1 MRASQRQPRV
11 PSGLE
16 ATRGVAGR
24 LSRFGSSALGAVFV
38 VLTTISGAGD
48 VFAAAIQ
55 DPPVA
60 DVGNEQEQPVQLE
73 DVTVTRQ
80 SLQRTVEAFVDEV
93 AAPTPGRSLSRWDR
107 GICVGAANLRREAA
121 QVIVDRVS
129 AIAAEVGLQPGE
141 PGCSPNILVIAS
153 DDANGLSQA
162 LVEAR
167 PTAFRP
173 PYAGAAGSRR
183 TLAAFATTT
192 RPIRWWYVS
201 LPVHR
206 DTGAIAVR
214 LPGEIPP
221 RIATLGGRL
230 TTDVRYDL
238 RRTFV
243 ILDMTLLEGL
253 TFQQV
258 GDYVAMVSLAQIDP
272 DAQTESFDS
281 ILNVFNLSVPDA
293 SLTGW
298 DLAYLRSLYAA
309 ELNRRNPRAQE
320 GEVGDIMVR
329 DRQAE
334 DDNPDD

>member
-1 MRASQRQPRV
+1 MPAGQRKPHLS
-11 PSGLE
+11 SGLE
-16 ATRGVAGR
+16 ATTGVAGCP
-24 LSRFGSSALGAVFV
+24 SRFGSSALAAVFL
-38 VLTTISGAGD
+38 VLATCSGAGD
-48 VFAAAIQ
+48 VFAAVRQ
-55 DPPVA
+55 DPPATPA
-60 DVGNEQEQPVQLE
+60 DSAQEQPAQLE
-73 DVTVTRQ
+73 DVTVTGQ

-107 GICVGAANLRREAA
+107 AICVGAVNLRREAA
-121 QVIVDRVS
+121 QLIVDRVS
-129 AIAAEVGLQPGE
+129 AVAAEVGLQPGE

-153 DDANGLSQA
+153 DDANGLAQA

-173 PYAGAAGSRR
+173 PYAGAAETRR
-183 TLAAFATTT
+183 SLAAFATTD

-214 LPGEIPP
+214 LPGQVPP

-230 TTDVRYDL
+230 TTEVRYDL

-253 TFQQV
+253 TLQQV

-272 DAQTESFDS
+272 DARTDSFDS
-281 ILNVFNLSVPDA
+281 ILNVFNASVPNA
-293 SLTGW
+293 RLTDW